1 MYTANPK
8 SGSAFD
14 VSAKEPGLHIWR
26 VEKMKPVSVPDEM
39 KGIFYSG
46 DSYLVLY
53 NGPDEHSNLHIWIGQ
68 NSSRDEQGACAL
80 LSTHLNSIPKE
91 KPIQYREVQGNES
104 DVFMEYFPHG
114 IKYQEGGV
122 ESAFTRT
129 QVNHEQS
136 SRHQLYQ
143 VKGKKNIR
151 AVERELSWTSFN
163 TGDCFILDL
172 GEKIFAWY
180 GGKSNILERNK
191 ARDFATAIRDTER
204 KGKAKMEIV
213 VDGEEPAEMT
223 AVLGPKPV
231 LKEGT
236 AEEDIVA
243 DQKNAIAAVLYKVS
257 DMTGKMS
264 LTTVS
269 ESSPFLQDQ
278 LITDDCFILDNGQH
292 GKIFVWKGLKANEQE
307 QQAALRVA
315 ENFISQMKYPQNT
328 QVQILP
334 QGRESLLFKQFFTNW
349 K

>member
-1 MYTANPK
+1 MYTAIPK

-14 VSAKEPGLHIWR
+14 TSAKEPGLHIWR
-26 VEKMKPVSVPDEM
+26 VEKMKPVAVPDEM

-53 NGPDEHSNLHIWIGQ
+53 NGPDGHSNLHIWIGQ

-104 DVFMEYFPHG
+104 DVFMEYFPRG

-129 QVNHEQS
+129 QANHEQS
-136 SRHQLYQ
+136 PRHQLYQ

-172 GEKIFAWY
+172 GE
-180 GGKSNILERNK
+180 
-191 ARDFATAIRDTER
+191 
-204 KGKAKMEIV
+204 
-213 VDGEEPAEMT
+213 
-223 AVLGPKPV
+223 VLGPKPV

-264 LTTVS
+264 LTKVS
-269 ESSPFLQDQ
+269 EASPFHQDQ
-278 LITDDCFILDNGQH
+278 LITDDCFILDNGQY

>member
-8 SGSAFD
+8 SGSPFD
-14 VSAKEPGLHIWR
+14 ASAKEPGLHIWR
-26 VEKMKPVSVPDEM
+26 VEKMKPVPVPDQM
-39 KGIFYSG
+39 KGVFYTG

-53 NGPDEHSNLHIWIGQ
+53 NGSDEHSNLHIWIGQ

-129 QVNHEQS
+129 QSNPEQGPM
-136 SRHQLYQ
+136 RQLYQ

-151 AVERELSWTSFN
+151 AVEKELSWTSFN

-172 GEKIFAWY
+172 GEQIFTWY

-191 ARDFATAIRDTER
+191 ARDFAAAIRDSER
-204 KGKAKMEIV
+204 KGKSRVEIV
-213 VDGEEPAEMT
+213 VDGEEPAEMI
-223 AVLGPKPV
+223 AVLGPKPA

-243 DQKNAIAAVLYKVS
+243 DQKNATAAVLYKVS

-264 LTTVS
+264 LTKIS
-269 ESSPFLQDQ
+269 GSSPFHKDQ
-278 LITDDCFILDNGQH
+278 LITDDCFILDNGQY
-292 GKIFVWKGLKANEQE
+292 GKIFVWKGLRANEQE

-328 QVQILP
+328 QIQILP